1 MTRLITIIE
10 VRHIITNTCKSNQLS
25 NINSMWF
32 DLARGYSREAAFV
45 VMKSGLSLSKAEQI
59 SLMIWNINVKGMC
72 ISCLW
77 DIIWIL
83 KTVND
88 QDFNCSRCV
97 SCPHTFI
104 INYLEQK
111 SCHYYDWK
119 NEFMAHFKDIDHLGD
134 VMDSVLRSWIR
145 GPVGSIIKF
154 GASLGLWIMCPS
166 GAIS

>member
-1 MTRLITIIE
+1 MISQRHEIHIPFTLIF
-10 VRHIITNTCKSNQLS
+10 Q
-25 NINSMWF
+25 
-32 DLARGYSREAAFV
+32 
-45 VMKSGLSLSKAEQI
+45 
-59 SLMIWNINVKGMC
+59 
-72 ISCLW
+72 
-77 DIIWIL
+77 
-83 KTVND
+83 
-88 QDFNCSRCV
+88 
-97 SCPHTFI
+97 I
-104 INYLEQK
+104 INEICSAFDNDKPDFKQK